1 MIRPARASRCAAPI
15 GRTFLVAA
23 ALAAGGSDAVAV
35 PLPGGPPPSDE
46 RLHVLFLGDHGHHD
60 PSARAD
66 ELYAPLAR
74 AGVAMD
80 FTFERADLRPDVLAR
95 YDALLIYANHDE
107 IAPEEE
113 QALLAFVES
122 GRGLVALHCASYC
135 FRNSEK
141 YVALVGGQFDHHS
154 MGPFTAH
161 SIAPDHAAL
170 RGVEEFATVD
180 ETYVHRALAAD
191 RTVLQTRDENG
202 KPEPYT
208 WVRSQ
213 GKGRVY
219 YTALGH
225 DAKTFTQ
232 PAFHEQMIQAIR
244 WAADREDFE

>member
-1 MIRPARASRCAAPI
+1 GCGAPI
-15 GRTFLVAA
+15 GRTFRVAA
-23 ALAAGGSDAVAV
+23 ALVATGLAAASPAQD
-35 PLPGGPPPSDE
+35 D

-60 PSARAD
+60 PAARAD
-66 ELYAPLAR
+66 ELDAPLAR
-74 AGVAMD
+74 AGIVMD
-80 FTFERADLRPDVLAR
+80 FTFECADLRADVLSR

-107 IAPEEE
+107 IAPEQE
-113 QALLAFVES
+113 QALLDFVES

-135 FRNSEK
+135 FRNSPK

-154 MGPFTAH
+154 MGEFTTH
-161 SIAPDHAAL
+161 TIAPDHAAL
-170 RGVEEFATVD
+170 RGVEEFKTTD

-225 DAKTFTQ
+225 DSRTFTQ
-232 PAFHEQMIQAIR
+232 PAFHEQVIQAIR
-244 WAADREDFE
+244 WAADREEFEWTPPRLATIDVNL